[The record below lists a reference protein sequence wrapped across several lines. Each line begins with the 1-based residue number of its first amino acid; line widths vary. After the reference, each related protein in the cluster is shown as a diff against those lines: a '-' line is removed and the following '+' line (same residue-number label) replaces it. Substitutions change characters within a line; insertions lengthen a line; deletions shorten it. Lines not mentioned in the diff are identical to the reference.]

1 MFNFVEN
8 NKACMNKHLFI
19 SFFNIYLRYID
30 MVYEYKIEYKTIVNQ
45 LIFTKLQILQFIG
58 LAL

>member
-45 LIFTKLQILQFIG
+45 LIFTKLQIL
-58 LAL
+58 